1 MKKWCL
7 LCLCLVLLL
16 GSMTACKKKVAEDNS
31 TPTTPEPTRETL
43 PPAEDNG
50 NELVWDEDGLTP
62 ATTTTTKNGGSTA
75 GKNNGSTA
83 GKDNGSTAG
92 TTVPG
97 KTPATP
103 TTTTTTPV
111 KEESGLLLPAEGSKP
126 LPETD
131 PGYKWLELGK
141 SSHSNGV
148 ASLVVKNTSKGWET
162 EQEKSFLS
170 YACYDKNGKELKQD
184 KVNFG
189 RIHAGESA
197 TVQITLPTGT
207 AKLVITGAETEF
219 WTQGWR

>member
-7 LCLCLVLLL
+7 LCLCLVLL
-16 GSMTACKKKVAEDNS
+16 GSMTACKKKVAEENS
-31 TPTTPEPTRETL
+31 TPTTSEPTQESL
-43 PPAEDNG
+43 PPTADNG

-62 ATTTTTKNGGSTA
+62 ATTTTTKNGSTA
-75 GKNNGSTA
+75 GKNNNSTA

-92 TTVPG
+92 TTTSNQ
-97 KTPATP
+97 TPATTP
-103 TTTTTTPV
+103 TTTPM
-111 KEESGLLLPAEGSKP
+111 KEVDGILLPAEGSKP

-170 YACYDKNGKELKQD
+170 YVCYDKNDKELKRD

-189 RIHAGESA
+189 RIRAGESA
-197 TVQITLPTGT
+197 TAQITMPAGT
-207 AKLVITGAETEF
+207 AKLAIYGAETEF

>member
-16 GSMTACKKKVAEDNS
+16 GSMTACKKKATEENS
-31 TPTTPEPTRETL
+31 TPATSEPTNGTL

-62 ATTTTTKNGGSTA
+62 ATTTTTAK
-75 GKNNGSTA
+75 KNNGSTA
-83 GKDNGSTAG
+83 GTPAPD
-92 TTVPG
+92 

-111 KEESGLLLPAEGSKP
+111 KEENGILLPAEGSKP

-141 SSHSNGV
+141 ASHSNGV
-148 ASLVVKNTSKGWET
+148 ASLEVKNTSKGWET
-162 EQEKSFLS
+162 EQEKSFLR
-170 YACYDKNGKELKQD
+170 YACYDKDGKELKAD

-189 RIHAGESA
+189 RVHAGKSV
-197 TVQITLPTGT
+197 TVQITMPTGT

-219 WTQGWR
+219 WTEGWR

>member
-16 GSMTACKKKVAEDNS
+16 GSMTACKKKGTEENS
-31 TPTTPEPTRETL
+31 TPATSEPTNGML

-62 ATTTTTKNGGSTA
+62 ATTTTTAK
-75 GKNNGSTA
+75 KNNGSTA
-83 GKDNGSTAG
+83 GTTA
-92 TTVPG
+92 PD
-97 KTPATP
+97 KTPAAP

-111 KEESGLLLPAEGSKP
+111 KEENGILLPAEGSKP

-141 SSHSNGV
+141 ASHSNGV
-148 ASLVVKNTSKGWET
+148 ASLEVKNTSKGWET
-162 EQEKSFLS
+162 EQEKSFLL
-170 YACYDKNGKELKQD
+170 YACYDKDGKELKAD

-189 RIHAGESA
+189 RVHAGKSV
-197 TVQITLPTGT
+197 TVQITMPTGT

-219 WTQGWR
+219 WTEGWR